1 MVLVGALLFSPLLST
16 HPPRLSP
23 LISSPLISSPHPSV
37 PSSPLPSLLTPPHL
51 SSPPPDATDAFK
63 DADQDGEDDDEDP
76 AEKAERRRKL
86 LEEGAALIG
95 EVRASMNQTLDLR
108 EFAAALCCRCS
119 RPVLDPSLE
128 QAARGFHQKREE
140 LGDVHPF
147 MRWIGSEWEADLDL
161 SAATASVSKWW
172 GGGGNEKVVVDEE
185 TRRKLREVFDKVHTG
200 GLQPA
205 DYSHALLLCSL
216 RSLPPTLHTRSL
228 L

>member
-1 MVLVGALLFSPLLST
+1 
-16 HPPRLSP
+16 
-23 LISSPLISSPHPSV
+23 
-37 PSSPLPSLLTPPHL
+37 
-51 SSPPPDATDAFK
+51 
-63 DADQDGEDDDEDP
+63 
-76 AEKAERRRKL
+76 
-86 LEEGAALIG
+86 
-95 EVRASMNQTLDLR
+95 MNQALDLR

-200 GLQPA
+200 GAPTRRLLSRSSPLLPA
-205 DYSHALLLCSL
+205 VAAPHSPHALSSL
-216 RSLPPTLHTRSL
+216 TSPTCERPFVWEV
-228 L
+228 